1 MIEYFFDGGALSWIT
16 VRGALA
22 AVAAFTLAVLSGPAV
37 IRFLRRRSVGDP
49 VEKRDSAKLDALMS
63 GKRNTPTMGGVFLV
77 AAVIGAL
84 VVFCDWG
91 RPAVWVLAASLA
103 GFGALGGLD
112 DWMKWRRKPV
122 GGLKMFP
129 KLLAQSVL
137 ALGAGVGLTLAM
149 LDRDGPGATR
159 IFIPFI
165 GTVADLGLFY
175 PAFAMAV
182 ILACCNAV
190 NITDGLDGLAG
201 GCLAIAFMA
210 FAVIAYA
217 AGRVDFS
224 AYLNIPYMRSSAELA
239 IAATALLG
247 ATLGFLWYN
256 AHPAQIFMGDSGS
269 QPMGAALGIVALATK
284 QEFLLL
290 LVGGIFV
297 AEAFSSLSQIV
308 AYKLFRRRLWRCAP
322 MHHHFQFAGIP
333 ETRIVLRIWIVA
345 AVLATAS
352 LATLKLQ

>member
-1 MIEYFFDGGALSWIT
+1 MVEHFFSDGALSWIT

-22 AVAAFTLAVLSGPAV
+22 AVAAFLLAVLSGPAV
-37 IRFLRRRSVGDP
+37 IRFLRRVGDP
-49 VEKRDSAKLDALMS
+49 VVKRESARLDALME

-84 VVFCDWG
+84 LIFCDWD
-91 RPAVWVLAASLA
+91 RPAVWVLAAALA
-103 GFGALGGLD
+103 GFGALGALD
-112 DWMKWRRKPV
+112 DWMKWRGRP
-122 GGLKMFP
+122 LRMFP
-129 KLLAQSVL
+129 KLVAQVVL
-137 ALGAGVGLTLAM
+137 AFGAGTGLTLAL
-149 LDRDGPGATR
+149 LDRDGAEATQL
-159 IFIPFI
+159 FVPFV
-165 GTVADLGLFY
+165 GTVADLGVFY
-175 PAFAMAV
+175 PLFATVV
-182 ILACCNAV
+182 ILSCCNAV

-239 IAATALLG
+239 IGATAMLG

-269 QPMGAALGIVALATK
+269 QPLGAALGIVALATK
-284 QEFLLL
+284 QELLLL

-297 AEAFSSLSQIV
+297 VEAFSSLSQIV
-308 AYKLFRRRLWRCAP
+308 AFKLTGRRLWRCAP
-322 MHHHFQFAGIP
+322 MHHHFQFGGMP
-333 ETRIVLRIWIVA
+333 ETKIVMRLWIVA